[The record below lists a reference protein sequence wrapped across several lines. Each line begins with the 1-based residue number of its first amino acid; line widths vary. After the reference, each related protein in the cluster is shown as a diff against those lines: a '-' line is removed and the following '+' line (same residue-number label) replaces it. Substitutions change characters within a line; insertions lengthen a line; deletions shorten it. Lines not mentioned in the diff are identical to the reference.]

1 MSFHGMGSGEGG
13 ENFLVM
19 VESSEGTR
27 GGVEDKKTFYLFIY
41 LSWHATSNIFKIK
54 NKPLVT

>member
-27 GGVEDKKTFYLFIY
+27 GGVEDEKTFYLFI
-41 LSWHATSNIFKIK
+41 WVGMPRQIFLKLKI
-54 NKPLVT
+54 NR